1 MKESIMF
8 LLPKGKPL
16 VENFPISKLQLPEA
30 LDKLRNGKL
39 TGCATFD
46 FPTAD
51 CVLIYDDGK
60 LVSALLRRDKT
71 EQNGAEALR
80 ALVDL
85 MLLADNGSFT
95 AYGFSKGINQ
105 AILAL
110 VCGDKIIN
118 QQEMKDI
125 DLKAML
131 ERIKN
136 GRMTA
141 TLRISA
147 GQRVGMILFK
157 DGETVGFFHDTAQTI
172 ESTGAEVQQI
182 SLLPGA
188 TADLMVLKEAGELT
202 LDLAGQVNIR
212 SLWESAK
219 GGVFTN
225 AEPVRTSP
233 PQAAPASQSPPPA
246 TSSADIEA
254 AILAIANS
262 SLGKLG
268 KTLAE
273 KELMNVGGIKALKEK
288 TKLSEFLNAV
298 EKSSKLL
305 ASTNKIN
312 EMCDAI
318 SSEAAKL

>member
-30 LDKLRNGKL
+30 LDKLKNGNL
-39 TGCATFD
+39 TGCAAFN
-46 FPTAD
+46 FPAAD

-60 LVSALLRRDKT
+60 LLSALLRRDNS

-80 ALVDL
+80 GLVDM
-85 MLLADNGSFT
+85 MLLTNSGSFNV
-95 AYGFSKGINQ
+95 YGFSKGINQ
-105 AILAL
+105 ALLAL
-110 VCGDKIIN
+110 VSGEKIISR
-118 QQEMKDI
+118 QELKEI
-125 DLKAML
+125 DFKALL

-141 TLRISA
+141 TLSISA
-147 GQRVGMILFK
+147 GQRVGMILYK
-157 DGETVGFFHDTAQTI
+157 DGETVGFSHDTAQAI
-172 ESTGAEVQQI
+172 ESTGAEVQHI
-182 SLLPGA
+182 ASRAGA
-188 TADLMVLKEAGELT
+188 TADLMVLKGAAELT
-202 LDLAGQVNIR
+202 RDLAGLVNIR

-219 GGVFTN
+219 GGVF
-225 AEPVRTSP
+225 APSEPVRTPP
-233 PQAAPASQSPPPA
+233 PQAVPASQSPPPA
-246 TSSADIEA
+246 TSSAEVES

-268 KTLAE
+268 KALTE
-273 KELMNVGGIKALKEK
+273 KELINAGGITALKEE
-288 TKLSEFLNAV
+288 TKLREFLNAV

-305 ASTNKIN
+305 ASNNKIK

>member
-1 MKESIMF
+1 MF
-8 LLPKGKPL
+8 LLPTGKPL

-46 FPTAD
+46 FPAAD

-60 LVSALLRRDKT
+60 LVSALLRRDNS

-80 ALVDL
+80 GLVDM
-85 MLLADNGSFT
+85 MLLTNSGSFNVS
-95 AYGFSKGINQ
+95 GFSKGINQ
-105 AILAL
+105 AVLAL
-110 VCGDKIIN
+110 VSGDKIIS
-118 QQEMKDI
+118 QQEMKEI
-125 DLKAML
+125 DFKALL

-136 GRMTA
+136 DQMTA

-147 GQRVGMILFK
+147 GQRVGMILYN

-172 ESTGAEVQQI
+172 ESTGAEVQHI
-182 SLLPGA
+182 ASLAGA
-188 TADLMVLKEAGELT
+188 TADLMALKGTADMT
-202 LDLAGQVNIR
+202 QDLAGKVDIR
-212 SLWESAK
+212 SLWEAAK
-219 GGVFTN
+219 GGVFTHS
-225 AEPVRTSP
+225 EPVTTSP
-233 PQAAPASQSPPPA
+233 PQAVPISHQSPPPV
-246 TSSADIEA
+246 TSSAEIES

-273 KELMNVGGIKALKEK
+273 KELMSVGGIKALKDE
-288 TKLSEFLNAV
+288 TKLSGFLNAV

-305 ASTNKIN
+305 ASNNKIK

-318 SSEAAKL
+318 SSEVAKL

>member
-1 MKESIMF
+1 MF
-8 LLPKGKPL
+8 LLPTGKPL

-46 FPTAD
+46 FPAAD

-60 LVSALLRRDKT
+60 LVSALLRRDNS

-80 ALVDL
+80 GLVDM
-85 MLLADNGSFT
+85 MLLTNSGSFNVS
-95 AYGFSKGINQ
+95 GFSKGINQ
-105 AILAL
+105 AVLAL
-110 VCGDKIIN
+110 VSGDKIIS
-118 QQEMKDI
+118 QQEMKEI
-125 DLKAML
+125 DFKALL

-136 GRMTA
+136 DQMTA

-147 GQRVGMILFK
+147 GQRVGMILYK
-157 DGETVGFFHDTAQTI
+157 DGETVGFFHDAAQTI
-172 ESTGAEVQQI
+172 ESTGTEVQHI
-182 SLLPGA
+182 ASLAGA
-188 TADLMVLKEAGELT
+188 TADLMALKGAAELAQ
-202 LDLAGQVNIR
+202 DLAGLVNIR

-219 GGVFTN
+219 GGVFTTHSGP
-225 AEPVRTSP
+225 EKTSP
-233 PQAAPASQSPPPA
+233 PQAVPASQSPPPA
-246 TSSADIEA
+246 TSSADIES

-268 KTLAE
+268 KALAE
-273 KELMNVGGIKALKEK
+273 KELISVGGIKALKEE

-305 ASTNKIN
+305 ASTNKIK

-318 SSEAAKL
+318 SSEVAKL